1 MKTKHF
7 IYAIGLAALPLL
19 ASCSDDDDFPT
30 EVKPAA
36 TGTFTDADGREYRT
50 VKYGQTEWMAE
61 NYRGGD
67 PWVEQSYLT
76 DNGLE
81 YWFEDDFDIDEEEEL
96 LEREGNYM
104 NYQQALDNCPEG
116 WRLPTDDDWKEL
128 ERAVGGFK
136 LSARHCCDGLYPIL
150 QVARLIGE
158 RIAPIAAFVV
168 FEEAEVPRLL
178 FGKALPAECLK
189 VFTIVFLTE
198 GIEWVEL
205 FGVAVE
211 HVLDYCQKHV
221 GEVAIDVVQLSAFV
235 EIERIATHAEHVGAV
250 AQAAVGFVGNVIDY
264 QH

>member
-1 MKTKHF
+1 MKTKYF
-7 IYAIGLAALPLL
+7 IYAICLAALPLL
-19 ASCSDDDDFPT
+19 ASCSDDDFPT

-116 WRLPTDDDWKEL
+116 WRLPTDDDWKQL
-128 ERAVGGFK
+128 ETLMGVSDVDATGWRNGGGVPMMAVTGLHLTLRGALHA
-136 LSARHCCDGLYPIL
+136 LSTSRYVKCNVGDFGYYWTATKDTSMTTDYAYIRKVMYCKN
-150 QVARLIGE
+150 QVM
-158 RIAPIAAFVV
+158 RISMPTKRFAMVRYI
-168 FEEAEVPRLL
+168 
-178 FGKALPAECLK
+178 KK
-189 VFTIVFLTE
+189 
-198 GIEWVEL
+198 
-205 FGVAVE
+205 
-211 HVLDYCQKHV
+211 
-221 GEVAIDVVQLSAFV
+221 
-235 EIERIATHAEHVGAV
+235 
-250 AQAAVGFVGNVIDY
+250 
-264 QH
+264 

>member
-7 IYAIGLAALPLL
+7 IYAICLAALPLL

-128 ERAVGGFK
+128 ERAVGVAAVDALGWRDGGG
-136 LSARHCCDGLYPIL
+136 LPLMSADGLHLTLLGALHAISTAAYKKCNVGDQGYYWTATIDKSMAYECAYIRKVMAGKN
-150 QVARLIGE
+150 QVMRNSMPTRRYAMVRYV
-158 RIAPIAAFVV
+158 R
-168 FEEAEVPRLL
+168 
-178 FGKALPAECLK
+178 
-189 VFTIVFLTE
+189 
-198 GIEWVEL
+198 
-205 FGVAVE
+205 
-211 HVLDYCQKHV
+211 
-221 GEVAIDVVQLSAFV
+221 
-235 EIERIATHAEHVGAV
+235 
-250 AQAAVGFVGNVIDY
+250 
-264 QH
+264 

>member
-1 MKTKHF
+1 MKTKYF
-7 IYAIGLAALPLL
+7 MYAICLAALPLL

-128 ERAVGGFK
+128 ERAVGVAAVDALGWRDGGG
-136 LSARHCCDGLYPIL
+136 LPLMSADGLHLTLLGALHAIST
-150 QVARLIGE
+150 
-158 RIAPIAAFVV
+158 AAYKKCNVGDQGYYWT
-168 FEEAEVPRLL
+168 A
-178 FGKALPAECLK
+178 
-189 VFTIVFLTE
+189 TIDKSMAYE
-198 GIEWVEL
+198 G
-205 FGVAVE
+205 A
-211 HVLDYCQKHV
+211 
-221 GEVAIDVVQLSAFV
+221 
-235 EIERIATHAEHVGAV
+235 
-250 AQAAVGFVGNVIDY
+250 
-264 QH
+264 

>member
-7 IYAIGLAALPLL
+7 IYAICLAALPLL
-19 ASCSDDDDFPT
+19 ASCSDDDFPT
-30 EVKPAA
+30 ELKPAA

-116 WRLPTDDDWKEL
+116 WRLPTDDDWKQL
-128 ERAVGGFK
+128 ETLMGVSDVDATGWRNGGGVPMMAVTGLHLTLRGALHA
-136 LSARHCCDGLYPIL
+136 LSTSRYVKCNVGDFGYYWTATKDTSMTTDYAYIRKVMYCKN
-150 QVARLIGE
+150 QVM
-158 RIAPIAAFVV
+158 RISMPTKRFAMVRYI
-168 FEEAEVPRLL
+168 
-178 FGKALPAECLK
+178 KK
-189 VFTIVFLTE
+189 
-198 GIEWVEL
+198 
-205 FGVAVE
+205 
-211 HVLDYCQKHV
+211 
-221 GEVAIDVVQLSAFV
+221 
-235 EIERIATHAEHVGAV
+235 
-250 AQAAVGFVGNVIDY
+250 
-264 QH
+264 